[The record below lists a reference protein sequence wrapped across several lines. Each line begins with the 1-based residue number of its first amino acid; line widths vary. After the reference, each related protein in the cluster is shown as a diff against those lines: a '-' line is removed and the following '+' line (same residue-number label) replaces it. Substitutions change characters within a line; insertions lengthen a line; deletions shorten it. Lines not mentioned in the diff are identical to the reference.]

1 MRRKGFK
8 HTEATKQKLREIARL
23 KIGKKNFMYGRH
35 HSEET
40 KRKMREASSGSRNP
54 NWKGG
59 IIQHNKGYV
68 YIWKPDH
75 PKVNSLGYVLRSRL
89 VAEEKLGRYLYP
101 GEIPHHKNE
110 IRNDDRPENIEV
122 MESRSAHMKH
132 HRQIKKLNL

>member
-1 MRRKGFK
+1 MPNKGFK
-8 HTEATKQKLREIARL
+8 HTEATKKKLREIAKLR
-23 KIGKKNFMYGRH
+23 IGKNTSMYGRH

-40 KRKMREASSGSRNP
+40 KRKMREANIGSKNP

-59 IIQHNKGYV
+59 IIQDKDGYV

-75 PKVNSLGYVLRSRL
+75 PGVNSLGYVGKSRL

-101 GEIPHHKNE
+101 NEIPHHKNE
-110 IRNDDRPENIEV
+110 IKDDNRPENIEV